1 MKNKAT
7 PRLPAQVGAGL
18 FLTVEQLLLPM
29 IEGIVNSRRE
39 LFGWIQE
46 VGINALKE
54 LFERDVVEMAGAKGK
69 HCAERSHYRWGAA
82 PIVLP
87 FGGQRITVACPR
99 LRAVGGGEAQLKS
112 AMHFRTVDPV
122 PARVLNQILL
132 GVSTRG
138 YRQSLEPV
146 PAAITARGASK
157 SAASRHLIGRMSAK
171 LREQLS
177 RRLDQL
183 DLLVLMVDGIEI
195 AHRTVVVALGILAD
209 GRKVV
214 LGLWLGSTENSA
226 LCTSLLN
233 DLLER
238 GLKVDGRI
246 LCLIDGGRGI
256 RKALADV
263 FGDLAV
269 VQRCRVHKKRNIV
282 DHLPP
287 NRKAYVSR
295 MLTEAWNSA
304 SATLARRRLKTL
316 LQWLESNGESGA
328 AGSLREGLE
337 ETLTV
342 AKLDLPAALRGFLV
356 TTNAIENLIGTSRR
370 ISRNVK
376 RWRSGEMIVRWTAVG
391 LAQAEKNFR
400 RVRGYRNLALL
411 KRALRAQPLKLD
423 LSEAAA

>member
-1 MKNKAT
+1 MKNRAN
-7 PRLPAQVGAGL
+7 PGLPAQVGAGL
-18 FLTVEQLLLPM
+18 LPTAQQLLLTM
-29 IEGIVNSRRE
+29 IEGIVHTRGE
-39 LFGWIQE
+39 LFAWIQQ
-46 VGINALKE
+46 VGINALQE
-54 LFERDVVEMAGAKGK
+54 LFELDVVEMAGAKGK
-69 HCAERSHYRWGAA
+69 HCPERSHYRWGAA

-87 FGGQRITVACPR
+87 FGGQRITVPCPR
-99 LRAVGGGEAQLKS
+99 VRAVRGGEAQLKS
-112 AMHFRTVDPV
+112 ALHFRTVDPV

-138 YRQSLEPV
+138 YRHSLEPV
-146 PAAITARGASK
+146 PAGISARGASK
-157 SAASRHLIGRMSAK
+157 SAASRHLIARMSGQ
-171 LREQLS
+171 LREQLR

-214 LGLWLGSTENSA
+214 LGLWLGSTENAA

-246 LCLIDGGRGI
+246 LCVIDGGRGI

-269 VQRCRVHKKRNIV
+269 VQRCRVHKKRNIL

-287 NRKAYVSR
+287 QRKAYVSR
-295 MLTEAWNSA
+295 MLTEAWRSD

-316 LQWLESNGESGA
+316 LQWFESNGENGA
-328 AGSLREGLE
+328 AGSLREGME

-342 AKLDLPAALRGFLV
+342 AKLDLPGALRTFLV

-376 RWRSGEMIVRWTAVG
+376 RWRSGEMIVRWTAIG

-400 RVRGYRNLALL
+400 RVRGYRHLPLL
-411 KRALRAQPLKLD
+411 VRALRQDAVKID
-423 LSEAAA
+423 RTEEAA

>member
-1 MKNKAT
+1 
-7 PRLPAQVGAGL
+7 
-18 FLTVEQLLLPM
+18 M
-29 IEGIVNSRRE
+29 IEGLVHTRRE
-39 LFGWIQE
+39 LFAWIQQ
-46 VGINALKE
+46 VGINALQE
-54 LFERDVVEMAGAKGK
+54 LFELDVVEMAGAKGK
-69 HCAERSHYRWGAA
+69 HCLERSHYRWGTA

-87 FGGQRITVACPR
+87 LGGQRITVPCPR
-99 LRAVGGGEAQLKS
+99 VRAVRGGEAQLRS
-112 AMHFRTVDPV
+112 ALHFRTVDPV

-138 YRQSLEPV
+138 YRSSLEPV
-146 PAAITARGASK
+146 PAGISARGASK
-157 SAASRHLIGRMSAK
+157 SAASRHLIARMRGQ

-177 RRLDQL
+177 RRLAHL
-183 DLLVLMVDGIEI
+183 DLLVLLVDGLEI

-214 LGLWLGSTENSA
+214 LGLWLGSTENAA

-246 LCLIDGGRGI
+246 LCVIDGGRGI
-256 RKALADV
+256 RKALAEV

-269 VQRCRVHKKRNIV
+269 VQRCMVHKKRNLL

-287 NRKAYVSR
+287 QRKAYVSR
-295 MLTEAWNSA
+295 MLTEAWRSD

-316 LQWLESNGESGA
+316 LQWLESNGENGA
-328 AGSLREGLE
+328 AGSLREGME

-342 AKLDLPAALRGFLV
+342 AKLDLPGALRTFLV

-376 RWRSGEMIVRWTAVG
+376 RWRSGEMIMRWTAIG
-391 LAQAEKNFR
+391 LVQAEKNFR
-400 RVRGYRNLALL
+400 RVRGYRQLPLLA
-411 KRALRAQPLKLD
+411 RALRTDAVKID
-423 LSEAAA
+423 RTEEAA